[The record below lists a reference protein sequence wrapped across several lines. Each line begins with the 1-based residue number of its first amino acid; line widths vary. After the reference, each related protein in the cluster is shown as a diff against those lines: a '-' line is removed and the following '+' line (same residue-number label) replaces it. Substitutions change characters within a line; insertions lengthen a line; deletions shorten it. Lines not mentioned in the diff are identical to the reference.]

1 MVDVHDEDSSSGT
14 SAEPSGLDFDVD
26 ALAADL
32 QAHAGPEVDDSEFEE
47 LEDLVEV
54 PDEPTHPRRLYL
66 VVDGRVHA
74 VTTERFVIGRVSSQC
89 DLAIIDANVSRQ
101 HCAIERRD
109 GQFYVMDLGSTNG
122 VVVDGVRVD
131 DHPIEAGDVLVLS
144 GHRIECTFE
153 PPGPTPVEA
162 VVAEA
167 PTPAAIARAV
177 TGRMPAVAEPVAPAA
192 LQQAPVRHAPVGA
205 TFEARVEAQL
215 ASISTDL
222 AALVAT
228 MQRLV
233 ERVEGL
239 EGVEALAQVI
249 HRRLEQGKPS

>member
-1 MVDVHDEDSSSGT
+1 MPDVHDDGGGRGP
-14 SAEPSGLDFDVD
+14 AAGPSDLDFDVD

-32 QAHAGPEVDDSEFEE
+32 QAAGPDGDDGEFEE
-47 LEDLVEV
+47 LEELVEV
-54 PDEPTHPRRLYL
+54 PDEPTHPRRLFL
-66 VVDGRVHA
+66 VVDGRVHPV
-74 VTTERFVIGRVSSQC
+74 VTQRFVIGRVSSQC

-109 GQFYVMDLGSTNG
+109 GLFYVMDLGSTNG

-153 PPGPTPVEA
+153 PPVLEPMP
-162 VVAEA
+162 AEA

-177 TGRMPAVAEPVAPAA
+177 TGRMAAVPEQRAPAQPVAVQPA
-192 LQQAPVRHAPVGA
+192 PA
-205 TFEARVEAQL
+205 TFEARVEARL
-215 ASISTDL
+215 ESIASEL
-222 AALVAT
+222 AALVTT

-249 HRRLEQGKPS
+249 HRRLELGKPPVPQKG